1 MNSQITNNEM
11 TKWLEIIY
19 HQDKDNSIVK
29 ETFSDLNKYKNIFID
44 TIAESLYEDMR
55 RSRILITAPFTVNK
69 DFSQLIYDEQKVWS
83 EYAEGIPEKLK
94 LLKLFIRPFTDFYRT
109 CIITDEEIEKLASI
123 DHDQYFLES
132 VASGS
137 GHKRPNGTKRKINP
151 RQVTFKD
158 IPGARK
164 WYFRELNYLIPPQLR
179 KIGYEI
185 IRTDEVSSVD
195 MVTIRKLARA
205 IHSRYL
211 YEIRKNNP
219 LDENGQDMP
228 VFNYPGDAGH
238 QYITDYEN
246 LPDDIKISN
255 KDNAYHI
262 PTKLLSIG
270 YKIRHVQK
278 GFKALTLRL
287 SAEEIETM
295 ARVEHIRWSW
305 DKRLNGWIYGNVKD
319 NSNKIHPG
327 LIPFEELSESEK
339 EKDRELVRLIPALLQ
354 DIEFEAYPVNPDQIK
369 NLSYSIKP
377 HSSIHKL
384 LNETRKLND
393 EIRVMA
399 SSVPDLKEKVRIIN
413 NKIEETI
420 HEVQGSYNYA
430 QHIQKTFLPDDLY
443 VRECFPDSFVLFKP
457 KDIVGG
463 DFYFFSQID
472 HQIVFAAVDCT
483 GHGIPGALLSTIGY
497 GITDQAVNELKL
509 TNPPEILNHLY
520 SKVHRFLRWDEEKT
534 GLSDDMDVVLCT
546 LDIRTNTLV
555 YSAVGNPLYRVSSGE
570 ITEYN
575 VNNST
580 GKSEKTSDCLF
591 ESEKIQLKRGD
602 TIYLCSD
609 GYTDQFGGLSH
620 KKYLRN
626 RFKSFL
632 LSIQEFTMPEQS
644 DRLYEEIEQW
654 REENDEDQT
663 DDILVI
669 GIRI

>member
-1 MNSQITNNEM
+1 MKGQITNNEM
-11 TKWLEIIY
+11 TKWLDIIY
-19 HQDKDNSIVK
+19 HQDKDNSKVQ
-29 ETFSDLNKYKNIFID
+29 EAFSDLNKFKKIFID
-44 TIAESLYEDMR
+44 SITEFLYEDMW
-55 RSRILITAPFTVNK
+55 RSRILITAPFTISQ
-69 DFSQLIYDEQKVWS
+69 DFSRLTDPDKKIWYD
-83 EYAEGIPEKLK
+83 YASGIPEKLK
-94 LLKLFIRPFTDFYRT
+94 SLNLYIRPFTDFCRT

-123 DHDQYFLES
+123 DHDQYFLDS
-132 VASGS
+132 AASGS
-137 GHKRPNGTKRKINP
+137 GHRKSNGTKRKINP
-151 RQVTFKD
+151 KQVTFKEM
-158 IPGARK
+158 PGARK
-164 WYFRELNYLIPPQLR
+164 WYFRELNYLIPPQLK

-185 IRTDEVSSVD
+185 IRTDEVSAVD
-195 MVTIRKLARA
+195 TVTTKKLARA

-211 YEIRKNNP
+211 QEIRKNNP
-219 LDENGQDMP
+219 VDENGHHIP
-228 VFNYPGDAGH
+228 VFNYPGDAGN
-238 QYITDYEN
+238 QYLTDYEN
-246 LPDDIKISN
+246 LPNDIKISN

-262 PTKLLSIG
+262 PTKLLSVG

-278 GFKALTLRL
+278 GFKALTLHL
-287 SAEEIETM
+287 NADEIETM

-319 NSNKIHPG
+319 NLNKIHPG
-327 LIPFEELSESEK
+327 LLPFEELSETEK

-393 EIRVMA
+393 EIREMA
-399 SSVPDLKEKVRIIN
+399 SSVPSIEEKVRIIN
-413 NKIEETI
+413 KKIEETI
-420 HEVQGSYNYA
+420 NEVQGNYNYA
-430 QHIQKTFLPDDLY
+430 RHIQKTYLPDDLY

-463 DFYFFSQID
+463 DFYFFSQAE
-472 HQIVFAAVDCT
+472 HQIIFAAADCT

-509 TNPPEILNHLY
+509 KDPSDILLHLY
-520 SKVHRFLRWDEEKT
+520 SKVHSFLRWDEEET
-534 GLSDDMDVVLCT
+534 GLSDDMDIVLCN
-546 LDIRTNTLV
+546 LDLRSNVLTFSSVRIPFYHVSNGRVLEYSPRNYSTN
-555 YSAVGNPLYRVSSGE
+555 SGD
-570 ITEYN
+570 N
-575 VNNST
+575 GNST
-580 GKSEKTSDCLF
+580 FLSEKL
-591 ESEKIQLKRGD
+591 QLKRGD

-609 GYTDQFGGLSH
+609 GYTDQFGGMSH
-620 KKYLRN
+620 KKYLRH

-632 LSIQEFTMPEQS
+632 LSIQELTMPEQS